1 MEGQKEVD
9 EVIGTDPHGKE
20 PEQVKSD
27 IYTMPE
33 EFYVPVVV
41 KSKKLLYIILN
52 CVRVIKSGIPRFM
65 EIGCSKIGIFP
76 QN

>member
-33 EFYVPVVV
+33 EFYVNFSNLPNELG
-41 KSKKLLYIILN
+41 LLN
-52 CVRVIKSGIPRFM
+52 NRRR
-65 EIGCSKIGIFP
+65 
-76 QN
+76 N